1 MSALPYLI
9 DPSWG
14 IAGFIDV
21 ETTGLN
27 PEKDEIIEF
36 SIVLFAFDQETGE
49 ITGIVDEY
57 TGLCDPGRSIPKAA
71 SEIHG
76 ITRKDVK
83 GKALDNGKINQMINW
98 ADFLVSHNAK
108 FDSSFVQNHFGRYDK
123 PWLCSMDG
131 IDWKGKGFP
140 SKALQKLLKA
150 HNITVDKAHRA
161 NADVKACLTLLSQKD
176 REGKYYFY
184 ELLSQRRVAAA
195 FHDMAIK
202 HREASNSPRSFN
214 WVKAIWIS
222 ASILIFP
229 FYPFLGVMG
238 IIASFFI
245 RKKVKENPKL

>member
-49 ITGIVDEY
+49 IKGIIDEY
-57 TGLCDPGRSIPKAA
+57 TGLREPDRRIPKAA

-76 ITRKDVK
+76 LTRKDVR
-83 GKALDNGKINQMINW
+83 GKVLDNAKINRMINW
-98 ADFLVSHNAK
+98 ADFLVSHNAE
-108 FDSSFVQNHFGRYDK
+108 FDSNFVQNLFGRYDK

-131 IDWKGKGFP
+131 IDWKAKGFR
-140 SKALQKLLKA
+140 SKSLQNLLKD
-150 HNITVDKAHRA
+150 HNITIDEAHRA

-176 REGKYYFY
+176 SEGNYYFY
-184 ELLSQRRVAAA
+184 ELLKHRRVAAA
-195 FHDMAIK
+195 FDNMAITK
-202 HREASNSPRSFN
+202 HEANKPSRSFN
-214 WVKAIWIS
+214 WVKALWIFG
-222 ASILIFP
+222 SIIIFP
-229 FYPFLGVMG
+229 FYPFLGIAG
-238 IIASFFI
+238 IIASFFV
-245 RKKVKENPKL
+245 KKKTKN